1 MRACTGSLTCKE
13 RDIAVG
19 AAAVA
24 VGGAVANAFANPV
37 FGASAG
43 AATSWA
49 ISTGAGLFQQGLN
62 TPVSI
67 R

>member
-1 MRACTGSLTCKE
+1 MTAAAGGGNLT
-13 RDIAVG
+13 DIAVG
-19 AAAVA
+19 AAAGA

-37 FGASAG
+37 FGASEG

-49 ISTGAGLFQQGLN
+49 ISTGVGLVQQGFN